1 MAKIE
6 KFEDL
11 ICWQRARNVVKEI
24 YSITSEG
31 LFNRDFPL
39 KDQIRR
45 AAISI
50 MLNIAEGF
58 GRRTHK
64 EFQQFLFFAHG
75 SIAEV
80 QSALYISLDVNY
92 IAKEVFDNLYNKC
105 TEISKIISGLIKSLN
120 S

>member
-1 MAKIE
+1 MARIE

-11 ICWQRARNVVKEI
+11 ICWQRARFVVKEI
-24 YSITSEG
+24 YLITSEG

-39 KDQIRR
+39 RDQTRR

-64 EFQQFLFFAHG
+64 EFRQFLFFAHG
-75 SIAEV
+75 SVAEV
-80 QSALYISLDVNY
+80 QSALYIAFDANY
-92 IAKEVFDNLYNKC
+92 IAEETFKELYDKC
-105 TEISKIISGLIKSLN
+105 TETSKIISGLIKSLK
-120 S
+120 